1 MPFSRA
7 KILVQCTSAGQLTEP
22 RTNAK
27 LLSLKKE
34 KVADKNVRRSTAD
47 IPPKFHEVTSWLNNV
62 KVLMSEVSFALS
74 LYMFF
79 IGNLAQGLILKV
91 SKLLATF

>member
-7 KILVQCTSAGQLTEP
+7 NILKQCTSAGQLTEP

-34 KVADKNVRRSTAD
+34 KVVDKNVRRSTAD
-47 IPPKFHEVTSWLNNV
+47 IPPKFHEGTSWLNNV
-62 KVLMSEVSFALS
+62 KVLMSEVSLLFPCTC
-74 LYMFF
+74 FF